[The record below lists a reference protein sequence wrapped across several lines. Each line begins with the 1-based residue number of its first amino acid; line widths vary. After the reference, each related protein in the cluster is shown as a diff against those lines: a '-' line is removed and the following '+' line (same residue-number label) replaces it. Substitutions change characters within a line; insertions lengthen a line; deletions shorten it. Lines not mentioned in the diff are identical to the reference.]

1 MPGFDFPYTNINDLN
16 LDWILETMQTMQTD
30 IADLKQ
36 RVAALEEGD

>member
-16 LDWILETMQTMQTD
+16 LDWILETMQTMQAD

>member
-16 LDWILETMQTMQTD
+16 LDWILETMQTMQAD
-30 IADLKQ
+30 IADLKT